1 MRFALLAAAL
11 AFAGCSS
18 AQLQQ
23 AANGNETGGGSS
35 SGSDPTSDG
44 SGDGGTGASSGTNLP
59 TTSKVRLLVEPSDD
73 ASGMLEA
80 IKSAKKSVHMTM
92 YLLSADTVINALIAR
107 QKAGVE
113 VKVVL
118 NKNFP
123 QAGTDQS
130 DVFAKL
136 QAAGI
141 GVTWAKNTLNYTHA
155 KTVIIDG
162 AEAWIM
168 TMNATF
174 SAFRDNREYLAV
186 DTEPSHVAQA
196 ESLFSLDYDG
206 KSSGSGS
213 GGDLV
218 VAPSTARPMLLQLID
233 SAKSTVDV
241 EVESISDD
249 EIVGALGRA
258 HDRGAQVRVIVADN
272 SDTPA
277 ESDAH
282 ATLLK
287 GGVSLVKVS
296 KPYIHAKAIVVD
308 GAVAFVGSENLTTNS
323 LLNNREIGVL
333 FDAPSEVKKLG
344 DTIAADFALGK

>member
-1 MRFALLAAAL
+1 MRIALLAAVL
-11 AFAGCSS
+11 AFAGCS

-23 AANGNETGGGSS
+23 AANGNESGGGQPAGTDPASDGSDDGGASSS
-35 SGSDPTSDG
+35 SGSK
-44 SGDGGTGASSGTNLP
+44 LP

-73 ASGMLEA
+73 ASGLVDA

-92 YLLSADTVINALIAR
+92 YLLSADSVISALIAR

-186 DTEPSHVAQA
+186 DTEPTHVAQA

-233 SAKSTVDV
+233 SAKSSVDV
-241 EVESISDD
+241 EIESISD
-249 EIVGALGRA
+249 EQIVAALGRA
-258 HDRGAQVRVIVADN
+258 HDRGANVRVIVADN

-277 ESDAH
+277 EADAH

-287 GGVSLVKVS
+287 GGISLVKVS
-296 KPYIHAKAIVVD
+296 KPYIHAKAIVAD

-344 DTIAADFALGK
+344 DTIAGDFALGK